1 MPDSLIN
8 PLFHLGLLGVLY
20 LTGYVYLR
28 VKYRRVK

>member
-20 LTGYVYLR
+20 LLGWLYT
-28 VKYRRVK
+28 RRRA